1 MKCVRCGADCT
12 YPQRSDRRCPTC
24 RGEFAFE
31 PRTGDPITDAAM
43 KSAIDAVSS
52 MGTVRFLPDHVYY
65 EIARRKRSKGYG
77 RTTFYVLGAIG
88 LFVAIANPAAGL
100 VMAAAG
106 GGIGTMLWPSPKA
119 AFSRLLFDNLWQRWL
134 DAHGTPA
141 GVIVRSRNAPAGPYR
156 GHTDIP
162 SYSFDRAVVCDR
174 PQTVDVLL
182 ANNFHFENNC
192 AVLSANGYPPH
203 AFDMV
208 RQMLANN
215 PRLVVYALHDATHA
229 GCSLAHVLASDPTW
243 FRGRARVV
251 EVGLR
256 PAHARRLRG
265 VWQPSADPLPAMRSG
280 TTARERRWLD
290 LHSLELAA
298 IRPEQVI
305 KRLYAV
311 IVADAALEPAS
322 KYVETERGGDYF
334 VDASSFHSDASA
346 SDGGPDSF
354 G

>member
-1 MKCVRCGADCT
+1 MKCARCGHDCK
-12 YPQRSDRRCPTC
+12 YPERSDRRCPRC

-31 PRTGDPITDAAM
+31 PRTGDPITDTAM
-43 KSAIDAVSS
+43 KSSIDAVSS

-65 EIARRKRSKGYG
+65 ELARRKRQRGHG
-77 RTTFYVLGAIG
+77 RTAFYALGAIG
-88 LFVAIANPAAGL
+88 LFVAIANPAVGIT
-100 VMAAAG
+100 MAVAG
-106 GGIGTMLWPSPKA
+106 GGIGTMLWPSA
-119 AFSRLLFDNLWQRWL
+119 RNTFSRLLFDNLWQRWL

-141 GVIVRSRNAPAGPYR
+141 GAIVRSRSARAVPYR

-162 SYSFDRAVVCDR
+162 SYSFDRAVICDR
-174 PQTVDVLL
+174 AQTADVLL

-192 AVLSANGYPPH
+192 AVLSIDGYPPH

-215 PRLVVYALHDATHA
+215 PRLVVYALHDATWA
-229 GCSLAHVLASDPTW
+229 GCGLAHLLANDPTW

-251 EVGLR
+251 EVGIR
-256 PAHARRLRG
+256 PAHARQFRG
-265 VWQPSADPLPAMRSG
+265 IWGERSEDPPPGLGHG
-280 TTARERRWLD
+280 TTARERMWLAG
-290 LHSLELAA
+290 HSLELAA

-311 IVADAALEPAS
+311 IVNDAALEQAS
-322 KYVETERGGDYF
+322 EYVETGSEYY
-334 VDASSFHSDASA
+334 VDATSFHSDASA